1 MDKDSAGSDQ
11 LIIDLYWD
19 RKEEAISRTAARY
32 GQFVY
37 SVCYNIL
44 RQREDSE
51 ECQNTTYMKAW
62 NTIPPERPNS
72 LKTFL
77 ARIARMTSIDRLREK
92 TRKKRNVV
100 FLESL
105 DDYSEF
111 LADDYSVSDEIEARE
126 LACILNEFISGL
138 RDDEQILFV
147 KRYYFNTPVKKI
159 CQEMGIPRSTLY
171 AVLDAIKNK
180 LRNLLEK
187 EGYIK

>member
-11 LIIDLYWD
+11 LSIDLYWD

-92 TRKKRNVV
+92 TRKKRNAV

-105 DDYSEF
+105 DDYSDF
-111 LADDYSVSDEIEARE
+111 LADDYSVADEVETRE
-126 LACILNEFISGL
+126 LARILNEFIFGL
-138 RDDEQILFV
+138 RDDEQICFV

-159 CQEMGIPRSTLY
+159 SQEMGIPRSTLY
-171 AVLDAIKNK
+171 SMLDTVKQRLK
-180 LRNLLEK
+180 NLLEK
-187 EGYIK
+187 EGYVE

>member
-51 ECQNTTYMKAW
+51 ECQSTTYMKTW
-62 NTIPPERPNS
+62 NAIPPERPNS

-92 TRKKRNVV
+92 TRKKRNAV

-159 CQEMGIPRSTLY
+159 CQETGIPRSTLY

>member
-32 GQFVY
+32 GQFIY
-37 SVCYNIL
+37 YVCYNIL

-62 NTIPPERPNS
+62 NAIPPERPNS

-159 CQEMGIPRSTLY
+159 SQEMGIPRSTLY
-171 AVLDAIKNK
+171 SMLDTVKQRLK
-180 LRNLLEK
+180 NLLEK
-187 EGYIK
+187 EGYVE